1 MKMEVERERFH
12 LKKAARAM
20 KKVGVLCVLVLLALQ
35 AVSRAE
41 LFVQTYEPSRQDRF
55 YSGDGKNF
63 LGQAFNW
70 SGVGLSSNGAWATM
84 ISPQYFVT
92 AAHLHPAGGNTV
104 TFYSGNTQSADAR
117 YQGTVDSWSYQTSF
131 TDETDKTYPSDLW
144 IGRLTTPIPD
154 SANITSYPVLGLPT
168 IDDYLGQMIY
178 VYGKPQR
185 VGRNIID
192 WVGATGNANP
202 PTNVTA
208 VMEYNY
214 DTGSSGLGAD
224 ECYLISGDSGAPSFV
239 DWNGELALT
248 GIHYYHSGVYDYAPP
263 SAQGSY
269 SGDSFVPYYIDQ
281 LDANMGGASVRVV
294 PEPTS
299 LALLVVFVAAVAP
312 LTWRKRRRNAA

>member
-1 MKMEVERERFH
+1 MEVERNRFH

-20 KKVGVLCVLVLLALQ
+20 RKVGVFCVLVLLALQ

-41 LFVQTYEPSRQDRF
+41 LFVQDYQAYRQDRF
-55 YSGDGKNF
+55 YSGDTKDF

-84 ISPQYFVT
+84 ISSQYFVT
-92 AAHLHPAGGNTV
+92 AAHFHPAGGNTV
-104 TFYSGNTQSADAR
+104 TFYSGNTESADAR
-117 YQGTVDSWSYQTSF
+117 YQATVDSWSYQTSF
-131 TDETDKTYPSDLW
+131 TDNTGKTYPSDLW
-144 IGRLTTPIPD
+144 IGKLTTPIPEN
-154 SANITSYPVLGLPT
+154 ANITSYPVLGLPT
-168 IDDYLGQMIY
+168 NDDYGGQMIY
-178 VYGKPQR
+178 VYGKTQR

-192 WVGATGNANP
+192 WVGAAGNANP

-214 DTGSSGLGAD
+214 DTGSNGLGAD
-224 ECYLISGDSGAPSFV
+224 ECYLIAGDSGAPSFV

-248 GIHYYHSGVYDYAPP
+248 GIHYYHSGIYDYGAPD
-263 SAQGSY
+263 AQGSY

-281 LDANMGGASVRVV
+281 LDAHMSGASVRVV

-299 LALLVVFVAAVAP
+299 LALLVVFVAVVTP
-312 LTWRKRRRNAA
+312 LARQGRRRIAA